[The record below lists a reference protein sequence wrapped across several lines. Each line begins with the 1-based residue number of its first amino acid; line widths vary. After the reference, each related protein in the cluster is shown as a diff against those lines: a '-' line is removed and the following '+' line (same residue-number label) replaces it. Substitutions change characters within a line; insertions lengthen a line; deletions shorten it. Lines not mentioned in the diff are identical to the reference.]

1 MYILQDKYVLSGLV
15 FLGFMAIENAV
26 AAVIPH
32 SDAQRLFDRIC
43 LYVGVGCFLCIHV
56 VALTFVIIKV
66 TNFILLL
73 IELII
78 ELITALLKTLH
89 LTKLEITF
97 FLNCSLYLC
106 MVVSTFISA
115 AELHGG

>member
-1 MYILQDKYVLSGLV
+1 
-15 FLGFMAIENAV
+15 MAIENAV

-73 IELII
+73 IENVLSKIIHSLII
-78 ELITALLKTLH
+78 INRLKLFYVGAFCRKPFLL
-89 LTKLEITF
+89 
-97 FLNCSLYLC
+97 C
-106 MVVSTFISA
+106 
-115 AELHGG
+115 

>member
-1 MYILQDKYVLSGLV
+1 MIYFYLIYILQDKYVLSGLV

-32 SDAQRLFDRIC
+32 SDAQRLFDQIF
-43 LYVGVGCFLCIHV
+43 LYVGVGGFLCIHV

-73 IELII
+73 IENLLSKINII
-78 ELITALLKTLH
+78 H
-89 LTKLEITF
+89 
-97 FLNCSLYLC
+97 
-106 MVVSTFISA
+106 
-115 AELHGG
+115 